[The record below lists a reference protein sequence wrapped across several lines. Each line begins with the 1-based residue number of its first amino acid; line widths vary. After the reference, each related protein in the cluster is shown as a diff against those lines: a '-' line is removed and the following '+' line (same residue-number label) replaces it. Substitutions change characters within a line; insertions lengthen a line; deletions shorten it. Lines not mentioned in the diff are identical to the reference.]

1 MLRSHRPA
9 RRWDTHEMRPT
20 TLSEAVEARA
30 ERPELWPVA
39 GGTDL
44 MVEVNFGR
52 TELAGVLDLT
62 AVAELKGIDRDDR
75 WIRIGAAHPMADIA
89 DRLAD
94 VTAVAGAVVTVGSP
108 QIRSRAT
115 LGGNMA
121 TASPAGDSLPAL
133 LVHDAE
139 VEVASATGSRRTSLD
154 DLLVSPGQ
162 TTLADE
168 ELIVSVHLP
177 RTAWRSRFAKVGT
190 RNAMVIATCSVAVA
204 VNTETGAGR
213 VAAGAVA
220 PTARRLPRAE
230 AVLEQL
236 ARAEAAPRRAALDD
250 LEDAVRADIAPID
263 DHRSTA
269 AYRSHATATLVR
281 RLVQRVLTA

>member
-1 MLRSHRPA
+1 VSARPNV
-9 RRWDTHEMRPT
+9 
-20 TLSEAVEARA
+20 LSEAVEARA
-30 ERPELWPVA
+30 GRPELWPIA

-44 MVEVNFGR
+44 MVDVNFGR

-62 AVAELKGIDRDDR
+62 AVAELQGIDRDDR
-75 WIRIGAAHPMADIA
+75 AIRIGAAHPMADIA
-89 DRLAD
+89 ERLPD
-94 VTAVAGAVVTVGSP
+94 VAALAGAVVTVGSP

-115 LGGNMA
+115 LGGNIA

-139 VEVASATGSRRTSLD
+139 VEVASTRGSRRSSLD
-154 DLLVSPGQ
+154 ELLLAPRS
-162 TTLADE
+162 TTLEPD
-168 ELIVSVHLP
+168 ELIVAVHLP

-190 RNAMVIATCSVAVA
+190 RNAMVIATCSVAVS
-204 VNTETGAGR
+204 VNTDTGQGR
-213 VAAGAVA
+213 IAAGAVA
-220 PTARRLPRAE
+220 PTARRLPQAE

-236 ARAEAAPRRAALDD
+236 ASAPSAPADGDLDD

-269 AYRSHATATLVR
+269 GYRAHATSVLAR
-281 RLVQRVLTA
+281 RLAQRLLAA

>member
-1 MLRSHRPA
+1 MHGFPGPA
-9 RRWDTHEMRPT
+9 ARWNTHVMRPT

-44 MVEVNFGR
+44 MVDVNFGR

-62 AVAELKGIDRDDR
+62 AVAEMMGIDRDDQ

-94 VTAVAGAVVTVGSP
+94 VTALAGAVVTVGSP

-139 VEVASATGSRRTSLD
+139 VEVASATGSRRTTLE

-162 TTLADE
+162 TTLGAD

-204 VNTETGAGR
+204 VNTDTGAGR
-213 VAAGAVA
+213 IAAGAVA
-220 PTARRLPRAE
+220 PTARRLPQAE
-230 AVLEQL
+230 AVLEGL
-236 ARAEAAPRRAALDD
+236 AAASAAPARAALDD

-269 AYRSHATATLVR
+269 AYRTHATSTLVR